1 MFENTSGVTEMVER
15 ERKNDR
21 IKAYARN
28 DLAFGFYCSKT
39 AEFIKQFPDGNECH
53 DINDALEEYNVVKI
67 ITTPGI
73 KTFDLE
79 NLSRWIKNI
88 KKSYFSYFQRICDD
102 NIIVEEYSRVNCL
115 YFEDFWDMFELGCL
129 YDRISIDSIG
139 QILALENGHALFYV
153 LQHKKIVKKYDAF
166 LREYMLAHPKSA
178 EILIKQYVEK
188 KDFFKP
194 TFFIPAALKMNEY
207 AQLLQKYIESENAEW
222 NYLDALA
229 KAKSTREFPVSDR
242 LKYSC
247 KKRMEEMEKTIFK
260 NDSGISSSVTVE
272 ITPVATIRFVDW
284 SDSLNLKVTYDFN
297 WLDEFTDFP
306 TILNNFIHIFE
317 YMSYTGRLL
326 FVKQKDDETGLL
338 SLMGIHGK
346 NEYRMGILQRQSLA
360 IALVSLQAYY
370 DFLKKR
376 NINLI
381 DAFVWFFEKYL
392 PAEFHVNGFAFN
404 VSVNG
409 KSYLELIK
417 LMFVELDGILR
428 KYCLY
433 VADGFINQ
441 ELFELSS
448 SPVSIGQIP
457 SILEKKYLYV
467 KSKGLENVLFWLFS
481 DQSSLTSIARDL
493 GDGQK
498 FIQDKN
504 LYFLIKNHSIYYKEF
519 FQSRREIIDILRDKG
534 IIYVAED
541 GKISL
546 NKMKCIVLN
555 QLYRYKVINAYYL
568 RKDVQARGYLGE
580 LIQNGDVEYKDTL
593 FSEPEADFLNYIL
606 NKSQYSDGMDL
617 RNRYIHGSYPQDV
630 NEQFRDYMIVLLVV
644 ISVILKINEE
654 FCLKYPEEN
663 SIEWC

>member
-1 MFENTSGVTEMVER
+1 MVER

-21 IKAYARN
+21 IKAYDRN

-39 AEFIKQFPDGNECH
+39 ADFIKQFPDGKECQ
-53 DINDALEEYNVVKI
+53 DINDALEEYNIVKI

-73 KTFDLE
+73 KTLNPD
-79 NLSRWIKNI
+79 NLRQWMKNI
-88 KKSYFSYFQRICDD
+88 KESYFSYFRRICDD
-102 NIIVEEYSRVNCL
+102 NIVEEYSKVNCL
-115 YFEDFWDMFELGCL
+115 YFEDFWEMFELGCL
-129 YDRISIDSIG
+129 YNRISIDSID
-139 QILALENGHALFYV
+139 QILALENGHALFYI

-166 LREYMLAHPKSA
+166 LREYMLAYPKSA

-242 LKYSC
+242 LKYRC

-284 SDSLNLKVTYDFN
+284 SDSLNLKVNYDFN
-297 WLDEFTDFP
+297 WLDKFIDFP

-317 YMSYTGRLL
+317 YMSYMGRLI

-360 IALVSLQAYY
+360 IALTPLQAYY

-381 DAFVWFFEKYL
+381 DVFVWFFEKYL
-392 PAEFHVNGFAFN
+392 PAEFHVNGFVFN

-448 SPVSIGQIP
+448 SPVCIGQIP

-481 DQSSLTSIARDL
+481 DQSSLTSIARDS

-498 FIQDKN
+498 FIRDKN
-504 LYFLIKNHSIYYKEF
+504 LYFF
-519 FQSRREIIDILRDKG
+519 DK
-534 IIYVAED
+534 
-541 GKISL
+541 KP
-546 NKMKCIVLN
+546 
-555 QLYRYKVINAYYL
+555 
-568 RKDVQARGYLGE
+568 
-580 LIQNGDVEYKDTL
+580 
-593 FSEPEADFLNYIL
+593 F
-606 NKSQYSDGMDL
+606 DL
-617 RNRYIHGSYPQDV
+617 
-630 NEQFRDYMIVLLVV
+630 L
-644 ISVILKINEE
+644 
-654 FCLKYPEEN
+654 
-663 SIEWC
+663 